1 MKHLKITVIASI
13 IISLSLTG
21 CTRSLFC
28 THGEGEIIERTLDIR
43 EFNQLE
49 LCGSFD
55 AEIIQGEEFTVT
67 ARGHENIIRD
77 LNTFVTNN
85 TWRAK
90 LDKACY
96 NYYELTLF
104 ISLPEIESITVE
116 GSGDVYTEG
125 VFIQDQFSAVIKGS
139 GDIFCANP
147 IEAESVYL
155 DIAGSG
161 DIEAKII
168 TDYTNSRIEGSGEI
182 YLSGS
187 SIEQD
192 IYILGSGDYLSS
204 NLMTD
209 YTGVKITGS
218 GNTEVNAAE
227 ALNITI
233 EGSGNVY
240 YTGYPSIDSR
250 ILGSGRIINNN

>member
-28 THGEGEIIERTLDIR
+28 THGKGEIIETTLDIR
-43 EFNQLE
+43 TFNQLE

-55 AEIIQGEEFTVT
+55 AEIIQAEEFSVM
-67 ARGHENIIRD
+67 ARGHENIIDD

-96 NYYELTLF
+96 NHFELTLF
-104 ISLPEIESITVE
+104 ITLPEIESITVE
-116 GSGDVYTEG
+116 GSGDVYIEG
-125 VFIQDQFSAVIKGS
+125 LFIQEQFNAEIKGS
-139 GDIFCANP
+139 GDIFCASP
-147 IEAESVYL
+147 IEAETVSL
-155 DIAGSG
+155 NIAGSG

-168 TDYTNSRIEGSGEI
+168 TDYTNARIEGSGEM

-187 SIEQD
+187 SSEQD
-192 IYILGSGDYLSS
+192 IYILGSGDYLASE
-204 NLMTD
+204 LITD
-209 YTGVKITGS
+209 YTGIKIIGS

-227 ALNITI
+227 ELDITI
-233 EGSGNVY
+233 DGSGNVY
-240 YTGYPSIDSR
+240 YTGYPSINSR